1 MSIPQDDEDDFQALL
16 HKCAS
21 MQSND
26 AEKEKFIKMLIKRK
40 PEFAEIFFNDSD
52 EDEKE
57 DNYNEVKRRRNTSQR
72 GNYSGSVWG
81 QMLLNDHN
89 EMTTDPM

>member
-1 MSIPQDDEDDFQALL
+1 MSISQDDEGDFQALL

-40 PEFAEIFFNDSD
+40 PEF
-52 EDEKE
+52 
-57 DNYNEVKRRRNTSQR
+57 V
-72 GNYSGSVWG
+72 
-81 QMLLNDHN
+81 
-89 EMTTDPM
+89 